1 MSDEKTPDISLD
13 DVESQDEAE
22 QAVERLREAIRYH
35 NYRYYVLD
43 DPVISDA
50 EYDELMRQLQ
60 ALEEEYPQLAT
71 PDSPTQQVGGEPRD
85 EMGLVEHAAPML
97 SLKAVYDE
105 EEVCS
110 FDQTCREEL
119 GESEVVYVAEPKYDG
134 LAVELVYEEGQ
145 LSTAATRGDGDTGE
159 EITPNIKTI
168 QEAALRLVDQGQ
180 VPPPERL
187 VVRGEVYMRKD
198 EFEALN
204 RERAEQGERQ
214 FANPRNAAAGSVRQL
229 DPQVTARRPLHLFLY
244 QVVDGA
250 DLGFETHWEVMQA
263 LPGWGLRVN
272 REKLRRCAGVEEA
285 VSYHAR
291 MADERDDLPYEI
303 DGVVFKVDRL
313 AAQEKL
319 GVRTRDPRW
328 ALAFKFEPR
337 RATTTVEEI
346 EVQVGRTGKLTPVAL
361 LEPVHIGGVEV
372 SRASLHNQSEI
383 ERKDIRIGDAV
394 LVERAGDV
402 IPQVVKPLEERR
414 DGSERAFHMPEECP
428 VCGAEVVMSK
438 DKKQTRCPN
447 LSCPAQLQ
455 GRITHF
461 ASREAMDIDGLG
473 EKRAQQLIDAG
484 LVERLSDL
492 YALSKDDL
500 LALERYAEKS
510 AQNLLREIEGSKEQT
525 LARFLY
531 GLGVPL
537 VGEHVTRVLAHRYET
552 LDELMAASQ
561 EELESIHEIGPQAA
575 HSIVAFFGAEQ
586 NRRVIQEMREAG
598 LRLEN
603 PIFAGGE
610 EEREQPLAGLT
621 FVFTGELERW
631 TRDEAKRYVE
641 RLGGRATSGV
651 SGETDYVVAGPGA
664 GSKLDQA
671 RERDAPVLEEEEFV
685 QLVERQSG
693 EDSEP

>member
-1 MSDEKTPDISLD
+1 
-13 DVESQDEAE
+13 
-22 QAVERLREAIRYH
+22 
-35 NYRYYVLD
+35 
-43 DPVISDA
+43 
-50 EYDELMRQLQ
+50 
-60 ALEEEYPQLAT
+60 
-71 PDSPTQQVGGEPRD
+71 
-85 EMGLVEHAAPML
+85 
-97 SLKAVYDE
+97 
-105 EEVCS
+105 
-110 FDQTCREEL
+110 
-119 GESEVVYVAEPKYDG
+119 
-134 LAVELVYEEGQ
+134 
-145 LSTAATRGDGDTGE
+145 
-159 EITPNIKTI
+159 
-168 QEAALRLVDQGQ
+168 
-180 VPPPERL
+180 
-187 VVRGEVYMRKD
+187 
-198 EFEALN
+198 
-204 RERAEQGERQ
+204 
-214 FANPRNAAAGSVRQL
+214 VRQL
-229 DPQVTARRPLHLFLY
+229 DPQVTARRPLHIFLY
-244 QVVDGA
+244 HVVDA
-250 DLGFETHWEVMQA
+250 AALGFETHWDVVQA

-272 REKLRRCAGVEEA
+272 REKMRRCAGVEEA
-285 VSYHAR
+285 IAYHAD

-313 AAQEKL
+313 AAHDEL

-402 IPQVVKPLEERR
+402 IPQVVEPLEERR
-414 DGSERAFHMPEECP
+414 DGSERAFHMPGECP
-428 VCGAEVVMSK
+428 VCGAEVVMSE
-438 DKKQTRCPN
+438 DKKQARCPN
-447 LSCPAQLQ
+447 VNCPAQLQ

-461 ASREAMDIDGLG
+461 ASRAALDIEGLG
-473 EKRAQQLIDAG
+473 DKRAQQLIDAG

-500 LALERYAEKS
+500 LALDRYAEKS
-510 AQNLLREIEGSKEQT
+510 AQNLLREIEQSKEQT

-537 VGEHVTRVLAHRYET
+537 VGEHVTRVLARRYRT
-552 LDELMAASQ
+552 LDDLMAASQ
-561 EELESIHEIGPQAA
+561 EELESIHEIGPQVA
-575 HSIVAFFGAEQ
+575 HSIVAFFEAEQ

-598 LRLEN
+598 LELEN
-603 PIFAGGE
+603 PMFAGAE
-610 EEREQPLAGLT
+610 EAQPLAGLT

-631 TRDEAKRYVE
+631 TRDEVKRYVE

-664 GSKLDQA
+664 GQKREQA
-671 RERDAPVLEEEEFV
+671 RERDVPVLDKDEFV

>member
-13 DVESQDEAE
+13 DVESKREAKE
-22 QAVERLREAIRYH
+22 ALEELREAIRYH

-50 EYDELMRQLQ
+50 EYDELMHQLQ
-60 ALEEEYPQLAT
+60 ALEEAYPDLRT

-85 EMGLVEHAAPML
+85 ELGLVDHPAPML

-105 EEVCS
+105 EDVRG

-119 GESEVVYVAEPKYDG
+119 GEREVVYVAEPKYDG
-134 LAVELVYEEGQ
+134 LAVELVYEDGQ
-145 LSTAATRGDGDTGE
+145 LSVAATRGDGNTGE
-159 EITPNIKTI
+159 DVTPNVKTI
-168 QEAALRLVDQGQ
+168 KEAPLRLVDQGD
-180 VPPPERL
+180 VSPPDRL
-187 VVRGEVYMRKD
+187 VMRGEVYMRKD
-198 EFEALN
+198 EFESLN
-204 RERAEQGERQ
+204 RRRAEENERQ
-214 FANPRNAAAGSVRQL
+214 FANPRNAAAGSVRQF
-229 DPQVTARRPLHLFLY
+229 DPQVTARRPLHIFLY
-244 QVVDGA
+244 HVVDA
-250 DLGFETHWEVMQA
+250 AALGFETHWDVVQA

-272 REKLRRCAGVEEA
+272 REKMRRCAGVEEA
-285 VSYHAR
+285 IAYHAD

-313 AAQEKL
+313 AAHDEL

-402 IPQVVKPLEERR
+402 IPQVVGPLEERR
-414 DGSERAFHMPEECP
+414 DGSERAFHMPDECP
-428 VCGAEVVMSK
+428 VCGAEVVMSE

-447 LSCPAQLQ
+447 VNCPAQLQ

-461 ASREAMDIDGLG
+461 ASREALDIEGLG

-500 LALERYAEKS
+500 LALDRYAEKS
-510 AQNLLREIEGSKEQT
+510 AQNLLREIEQSKEKS

-537 VGEHVTRVLAHRYET
+537 VGEHVTRVLVRRYRT
-552 LDELMAASQ
+552 LDDLMAASQ
-561 EELESIHEIGPQAA
+561 EELESIHEIGPQVA
-575 HSIVAFFGAEQ
+575 HNIVTFFEAEQ

-598 LRLEN
+598 LELEN
-603 PIFAGGE
+603 PMFAGSGE
-610 EEREQPLAGLT
+610 AQPLAGLT

-631 TRDEAKRYVE
+631 TRDEVKRYVE

-664 GSKLDQA
+664 GQKLEQA
-671 RERDAPVLEEEEFV
+671 RERDVPVLDEDEFV
-685 QLVERQSG
+685 ALVNDRR
-693 EDSEP
+693 